1 MGQGYGKVFGPLMS
15 PEVKPLTELHIS
27 DIRKAH
33 SVYIN
38 LEVQPGVSSPQFAQ
52 IFGCLRT
59 ADRTKL
65 YDLDDSMDLSLSEAV
80 MMLGSAV
87 RGLSRC
93 TDGAKPSAHEVELF
107 CAELFKKI
115 DMDADDRV
123 TEEEW
128 CLNRFCRRLAFRG
141 TVRSSAAG
149 AHRPTRPSGVRK
161 GARPGGKGKK
171 KLRHVA
177 KRRRSGLPPNAV
189 VMRNVKREVRLLRE
203 TFEAID
209 EDNNQEIDI
218 NEFLKTHAIPA
229 GGGPKPVRNR
239 RGSMDDPEQAQG
251 NFSAEQS
258 ECGRFN
264 TINVQPARK
273 VIPPTILKMF
283 MQMDEDGDGKITWV
297 EILRVMFA
305 SYGKAVVDEIIS
317 WPIDEYKKLPRA
329 NVEEATPVHIDVSHE
344 SDLKQLF
351 EEPKLV
357 YCFGKYVVA
366 RNLNDSGDN
375 FVYRGHKYD
384 VGAAAFSP
392 NGYWVASG
400 DAGGFLRLELG
411 QPGARP
417 QVEVQVFAGAIKD
430 LQWDGESKKIV
441 VVGDGKGVVAKCVM
455 WDTGNAAG
463 EMARPFRIMTGS
475 EDFKCAF
482 YKGPPFKLD
491 HTCAEH
497 KNYVNKVAY
506 SPSGDFVASVG
517 SDKKIVL
524 YDGKE
529 GTVAGELKGDGKAH
543 PQGSVYS
550 CAWAPDSS
558 KLLTASADKALH
570 LWDVGAKSLVATKA
584 MGADVADMQM
594 AAVWVHGQAMSVSL
608 SGDVNYLDE
617 ALNVTKVVQAPQAP
631 VSAMAVVG
639 STIVA
644 GCNDGTVFKSTD
656 AKSWTKLD
664 GAVPRSH
671 VRAAHG
677 GKVTAVAAFGG
688 GFATAGFDDTVRFC
702 DGAAY
707 DAEVKVDGQPKGLA
721 AGGDNVAVATTGPR
735 DRTARSASSTRRRWS
750 RCRPSGE
757 ITSLAWSPDGS
768 KLAAGDADREIKVYD
783 ASAGFAVVVQN
794 LWRFH
799 TARVTALAWS
809 PDSMF
814 LASSSN
820 DESIFYWSLANPQ
833 KSAHKYDFTHKD
845 GTTALAFLGGNVV
858 SAGNDACVCLW
869 TV

>member
-1 MGQGYGKVFGPLMS
+1 MAVFLSNDALVGRLVPGPTMERGHALN
-15 PEVKPLTELHIS
+15 LY
-27 DIRKAH
+27 AH
-33 SVYIN
+33 
-38 LEVQPGVSSPQFAQ
+38 
-52 IFGCLRT
+52 
-59 ADRTKL
+59 
-65 YDLDDSMDLSLSEAV
+65 
-80 MMLGSAV
+80 
-87 RGLSRC
+87 
-93 TDGAKPSAHEVELF
+93 
-107 CAELFKKI
+107 
-115 DMDADDRV
+115 
-123 TEEEW
+123 
-128 CLNRFCRRLAFRG
+128 
-141 TVRSSAAG
+141 
-149 AHRPTRPSGVRK
+149 
-161 GARPGGKGKK
+161 
-171 KLRHVA
+171 
-177 KRRRSGLPPNAV
+177 
-189 VMRNVKREVRLLRE
+189 
-203 TFEAID
+203 
-209 EDNNQEIDI
+209 
-218 NEFLKTHAIPA
+218 
-229 GGGPKPVRNR
+229 PK
-239 RGSMDDPEQAQG
+239 
-251 NFSAEQS
+251 
-258 ECGRFN
+258 
-264 TINVQPARK
+264 
-273 VIPPTILKMF
+273 
-283 MQMDEDGDGKITWV
+283 
-297 EILRVMFA
+297 
-305 SYGKAVVDEIIS
+305 
-317 WPIDEYKKLPRA
+317 
-329 NVEEATPVHIDVSHE
+329 
-344 SDLKQLF
+344 
-351 EEPKLV
+351 EPKLV

-366 RNLNDSGDN
+366 RHLNDSGDN

-400 DAGGFLRLELG
+400 DAGGFLRVWSWDNPEHILK
-411 QPGARP
+411 
-417 QVEVQVFAGAIKD
+417 VEVQVFAGAIKD

-463 EMARPFRIMTGS
+463 EMVGHSKKAITCAYRQARPFRIMTGS

-506 SPSGDFVASVG
+506 APSGDFVASVG

-584 MGADVADMQM
+584 MGTDVADMQM

-608 SGDVNYLDE
+608 SGDFNYLDE

-639 STIVA
+639 SMIVA

-656 AKSWTKLD
+656 AKSWTKLK

-721 AGGDNVAVATTGPR
+721 ALGGDNVAVATTKGLAIVSKGATFAGVVKFEAVAW
-735 DRTARSASSTRRRWS
+735 DATALAAAPDGSKFAVGAKDGAIRVFDASLAEVAAPPPQR
-750 RCRPSGE
+750 GE

-833 KSAHKYDFTHKD
+833 KSAHKYDFAHKD
-845 GTTALAFLGGNVV
+845 GTTALAFLGGTVV

>member
-1 MGQGYGKVFGPLMS
+1 MAVFLSNDALVGRLVPGPTMERGHALN
-15 PEVKPLTELHIS
+15 LY
-27 DIRKAH
+27 AH
-33 SVYIN
+33 
-38 LEVQPGVSSPQFAQ
+38 
-52 IFGCLRT
+52 
-59 ADRTKL
+59 
-65 YDLDDSMDLSLSEAV
+65 
-80 MMLGSAV
+80 
-87 RGLSRC
+87 
-93 TDGAKPSAHEVELF
+93 
-107 CAELFKKI
+107 
-115 DMDADDRV
+115 
-123 TEEEW
+123 
-128 CLNRFCRRLAFRG
+128 
-141 TVRSSAAG
+141 
-149 AHRPTRPSGVRK
+149 
-161 GARPGGKGKK
+161 
-171 KLRHVA
+171 
-177 KRRRSGLPPNAV
+177 
-189 VMRNVKREVRLLRE
+189 
-203 TFEAID
+203 
-209 EDNNQEIDI
+209 
-218 NEFLKTHAIPA
+218 
-229 GGGPKPVRNR
+229 PK
-239 RGSMDDPEQAQG
+239 
-251 NFSAEQS
+251 
-258 ECGRFN
+258 
-264 TINVQPARK
+264 
-273 VIPPTILKMF
+273 
-283 MQMDEDGDGKITWV
+283 
-297 EILRVMFA
+297 
-305 SYGKAVVDEIIS
+305 
-317 WPIDEYKKLPRA
+317 
-329 NVEEATPVHIDVSHE
+329 
-344 SDLKQLF
+344 
-351 EEPKLV
+351 EPKLV

-392 NGYWVASG
+392 NGYWV
-400 DAGGFLRLELG
+400 
-411 QPGARP
+411 
-417 QVEVQVFAGAIKD
+417 FAGAIKD

-463 EMARPFRIMTGS
+463 EMVGHSKKAITCAYRQARPFRIMTGS

-664 GAVPRSH
+664 GAVQRSR
-671 VRAAHG
+671 VRARR

-721 AGGDNVAVATTGPR
+721 ALGGDVAVAATKGLAIVSKGATFAGVVKFEAVAW
-735 DRTARSASSTRRRWS
+735 DATALAAAPDGSKFAVGAKDGAIRVFDASLAEVAALPPQR
-750 RCRPSGE
+750 GE